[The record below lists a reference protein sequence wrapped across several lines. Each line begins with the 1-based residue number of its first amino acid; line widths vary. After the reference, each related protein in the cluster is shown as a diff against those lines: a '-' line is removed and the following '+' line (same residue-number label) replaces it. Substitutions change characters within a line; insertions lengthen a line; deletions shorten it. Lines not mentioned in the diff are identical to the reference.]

1 MDIDVFEGIASL
13 ILLLNKIGM
22 FCSVG
27 ECSSLIKKKKSLLQ
41 SPWQLNNAR
50 IWGWKNPTKLL

>member
-13 ILLLNKIGM
+13 ILLLNKIVM

-27 ECSSLIKKKKSLLQ
+27 ECSSLIKKKKKAYYSRLG
-41 SPWQLNNAR
+41 N
-50 IWGWKNPTKLL
+50 